1 MPNLPL
7 IRRHFS
13 RGFTAIELMVT
24 VAILAVLAGIA
35 APSFNPIIERWR
47 VRQVSE
53 ELQSTLYFA
62 RSEAVKRGG
71 GVTILRNASTDG
83 CTISDTDTDAWN
95 CGWLV
100 FADKNSDGVKDN
112 GEEILQQTPPPRR
125 VKVKLTSINSST
137 GQDSGSLTK
146 PVQVD
151 RWGQLTSNSISFFAF
166 RLTPL
171 DSGNAEASASSLCVS
186 GSGRIKRMNSST
198 VACT

>member
-24 VAILAVLAGIA
+24 VAILAVLAGLA

-71 GVTILRNASTDG
+71 GIVILRNTSTDG

-100 FADKNSDGVKDN
+100 FVDKNSDGVKDN
-112 GEEILQQTPPPRR
+112 GEEVLQQTPPPRR
-125 VKVKLTSINSST
+125 IKVKLTSINSST

-151 RWGQLTSNSISFFAF
+151 RWGQLTSNSVSFFAF
-166 RLTPL
+166 RLTPA
-171 DSGNAEASASSLCVS
+171 DSSNAEASASSLCVS

>member
-24 VAILAVLAGIA
+24 VAILAVLAGLA

-71 GVTILRNASTDG
+71 GIAILRNTSTDG

-100 FADKNSDGVKDN
+100 FVDKNSDGVKDS
-112 GEEILQQTPPPRR
+112 GEEVLQQTPPPHHI
-125 VKVKLTSINSST
+125 KVKLTSINSST

-151 RWGQLTSNSISFFAF
+151 RWGQLTSNSVSFFAF

-171 DSGNAEASASSLCVS
+171 DSSNAEASASSLCVS

>member
-24 VAILAVLAGIA
+24 VAILAVLAGLA

-71 GVTILRNASTDG
+71 GIAILRNTSTDG

-100 FADKNSDGVKDN
+100 FVDKNSDGVKDN
-112 GEEILQQTPPPRR
+112 GEEVLQQTPPPRR
-125 VKVKLTSINSST
+125 IKVKLTSINSST

-151 RWGQLTSNSISFFAF
+151 RWGQLTSNSVSFFAF

-171 DSGNAEASASSLCVS
+171 DSSNAEASASSLCVS

>member
-1 MPNLPL
+1 M
-7 IRRHFS
+7 
-13 RGFTAIELMVT
+13 GG
-24 VAILAVLAGIA
+24 GIA
-35 APSFNPIIERWR
+35 
-47 VRQVSE
+47 
-53 ELQSTLYFA
+53 
-62 RSEAVKRGG
+62 
-71 GVTILRNASTDG
+71 ILRNTSTDG

-100 FADKNSDGVKDN
+100 FVDKNSDGVKDN
-112 GEEILQQTPPPRR
+112 GEEVLQQTPPPRR
-125 VKVKLTSINSST
+125 IKVKLTSINSST

-151 RWGQLTSNSISFFAF
+151 RWGQLTSNSVSFFAF

-171 DSGNAEASASSLCVS
+171 DSSNAEASASSLCVS

>member
-7 IRRHFS
+7 IRHHFS
-13 RGFTAIELMVT
+13 KGFTAIELMVT
-24 VAILAVLAGIA
+24 VAVLAILAGIA

-47 VRQVSE
+47 VRQISE

-71 GVTILRNASTDG
+71 GVTILRNTSTDG
-83 CTISDTDTDAWN
+83 CTISDTDTDVWN

-100 FADKNSDGVKDN
+100 FADKNSNGVKDS

-125 VKVKLTSINSST
+125 IKVKLTSIDSST

-151 RWGQLTSNSISFFAF
+151 RWGQLTSNSVSFFAF

-171 DSGNAEASASSLCVS
+171 DSSNAEASASSLCVS

>member
-7 IRRHFS
+7 IRHHFS

-24 VAILAVLAGIA
+24 VAILAVLAGLA

-71 GVTILRNASTDG
+71 GIAILRNTSTDG

-100 FADKNSDGVKDN
+100 FVDKNSDGVKDN
-112 GEEILQQTPPPRR
+112 GEEVLQQTPPPRR
-125 VKVKLTSINSST
+125 IKVKLTSINSST

-151 RWGQLTSNSISFFAF
+151 RWGQLTSNSVSFFAF

-171 DSGNAEASASSLCVS
+171 DSSNAEASASSLCVS

>member
-1 MPNLPL
+1 MPNSPL

-13 RGFTAIELMVT
+13 KGFTAIELMVT
-24 VAILAVLAGIA
+24 VAILAILAGIA

-47 VRQVSE
+47 VRQISE

-71 GVTILRNASTDG
+71 GVTILRNTSTDG
-83 CTISDTDTDAWN
+83 CTISDTDTDVWN

-100 FADKNSDGVKDN
+100 FVDKNSNGVKDS

-125 VKVKLTSINSST
+125 IKVKLTSLDSST

-151 RWGQLTSNSISFFAF
+151 RWGQLTSDSVSFFAF

-171 DSGNAEASASSLCVS
+171 DSSNAEASASSLCVS

-198 VACT
+198 LACT

>member
-24 VAILAVLAGIA
+24 VAILAVLAGLA

-71 GVTILRNASTDG
+71 GIAILRNTSTDG

-100 FADKNSDGVKDN
+100 FVDKNSDGVKDN
-112 GEEILQQTPPPRR
+112 GEEVLQQTPPPRR
-125 VKVKLTSINSST
+125 IKVKLTSINSST

-151 RWGQLTSNSISFFAF
+151 RWGQLTSNSVSFFAF

-171 DSGNAEASASSLCVS
+171 DSSNGRCCTNA
-186 GSGRIKRMNSST
+186 GRS
-198 VACT
+198 